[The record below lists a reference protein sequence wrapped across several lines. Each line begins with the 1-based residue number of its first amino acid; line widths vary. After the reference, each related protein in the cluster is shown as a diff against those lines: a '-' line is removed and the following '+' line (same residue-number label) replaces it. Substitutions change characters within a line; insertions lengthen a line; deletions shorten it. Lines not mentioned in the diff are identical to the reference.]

1 MLSIQ
6 TDTKVQCIHE
16 EELQIELARIKQL
29 ILEEILNLKNEFGI
43 KPHKAIRAATDQNH
57 HNSKNQIQI

>member
-29 ILEEILNLKNEFGI
+29 TLEVLNLKNEFGI
-43 KPHKAIRAATDQNH
+43 KPHKAIRAETDQNH

>member
-29 ILEEILNLKNEFGI
+29 TLEVLNLKNEFGI